1 MRMMHES
8 RLWVVH
14 LMIKVLMRIRLLE
27 VLVVHLRHRV
37 EETGIVVV
45 LLLLLINR
53 PARGRRLRRRRR
65 REAQLLH
72 IFVFCCVVSPKNKTR
87 RRKKNEATRLKC
99 WGRET
104 RRTAWRSYISG
115 VLPFFQRIRLFK
127 KRRKPQ
133 KTKKEG
139 RYFYAK
145 RGEELVGGKCLIP
158 GSHPLSYS
166 THHNDQKE

>member
-37 EETGIVVV
+37 EESGIVVVV

-65 REAQLLH
+65 MEAQLLH
-72 IFVFCCVVSPKNKTR
+72 ILFFVVWSPPRRGKNK
-87 RRKKNEATRLKC
+87 ATRLNEMLRQ
-99 WGRET
+99 GRQGEERHVT
-104 RRTAWRSYISG
+104 LLFLWS
-115 VLPFFQRIRLFK
+115 LPFFRENQ
-127 KRRKPQ
+127 
-133 KTKKEG
+133 
-139 RYFYAK
+139 
-145 RGEELVGGKCLIP
+145 
-158 GSHPLSYS
+158 LSCS
-166 THHNDQKE
+166 V